1 MEGEASHK
9 FLKRRDFNM
18 DRRTFFRK
26 SLGAS
31 VVVGAAL
38 AGTYEHL
45 FADPYHS
52 AGTPFDLVAVRGGEP
67 EVMLQYGME
76 ALGGIRTFVKKGQ
89 KVAIKPNIGWDVSP
103 ERAGNT
109 NPKLIAE
116 LVRQC
121 RNAGAGEIYV
131 LDHTCDNWQRS
142 YKNSGIESAAKDAGG
157 KIAPAHTEGYY
168 HEVAIPNGKS
178 LTKAKEHELIL
189 GADVFINV
197 PVLKSH
203 DGARLTIAMKN
214 LMGNVWDRSIWHR
227 TDLHQCIADFATFR
241 KPTLNIV
248 DAYNVMKRNGPR
260 GVSVEDVVLMKSLL
274 ISEDMVTIDTAA
286 TKLFGLNPSDV
297 RYIQLAADQK
307 VGRMDLENLRIKRI
321 AV

>member
-1 MEGEASHK
+1 M
-9 FLKRRDFNM
+9 LK
-18 DRRTFFRK
+18 T
-26 SLGAS
+26 
-31 VVVGAAL
+31 
-38 AGTYEHL
+38 
-45 FADPYHS
+45 
-52 AGTPFDLVAVRGGEP
+52 
-67 EVMLQYGME
+67 GME
-76 ALGGIRTFVKKGQ
+76 ALGGMRSFVKKGQ
-89 KVAIKPNIGWDVSP
+89 KVVIKPNIGWDVSP

-121 RNAGAGEIYV
+121 LGAGASEVYA
-131 LDHTCDNWQRS
+131 LDHTCDNWQRC
-142 YKNSGIESAAKDAGG
+142 YKNSGIEAAVKDAGG
-157 KIAPAHTEGYY
+157 KIPPAHTEGYY
-168 HEVAIPNGKS
+168 HEVSLPNGKS

-197 PVLKSH
+197 PVLKCH

-227 TDLHQCIADFATFR
+227 IDLHQCIADYATFR

-248 DAYNVMKRNGPR
+248 DASYVMKRNGPR
-260 GVSVEDVVLMKSLL
+260 GVSVEDVVPMKSLL
-274 ISEDMVTIDTAA
+274 ISADMVAIDTAA
-286 TKLFGLNPSDV
+286 TKLFGLNPSDI
-297 RYIQLAADQK
+297 RYIQLAANQN